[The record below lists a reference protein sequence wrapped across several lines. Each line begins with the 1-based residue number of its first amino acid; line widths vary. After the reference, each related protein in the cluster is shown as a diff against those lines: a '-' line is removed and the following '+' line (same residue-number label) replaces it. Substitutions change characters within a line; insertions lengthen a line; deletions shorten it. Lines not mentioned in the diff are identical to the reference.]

1 MKPKI
6 VLIGF
11 GRFDFAT
18 LYKPVPELA
27 IPKRS
32 TKSNPSILTFLLFRP
47 FLIEHPILL
56 PNTFLAQLLI
66 FLDFLQAIQVTLDQN
81 YKNGLFV
88 SHGTLSKAKHL
99 HRIQHAADFAFRKN
113 YLTIS
118 LTSHKLRLR
127 ENPYSWLNNDFL
139 VNQPYRQLL

>member
-1 MKPKI
+1 MKPV
-6 VLIGF
+6 VLLGF
-11 GRFDFAT
+11 VGLNFAT

-27 IPKRS
+27 IPKPS

-66 FLDFLQAIQVTLDQN
+66 FLDFLQAIQVTSDQN

-88 SHGTLSKAKHL
+88 FHGTLSKAKHL
-99 HRIQHAADFAFRKN
+99 HRIQHAADFAFRRI
-113 YLTIS
+113 YLAIS
-118 LTSHKLRLR
+118 FTSHKLRLT
-127 ENPYSWLNNDFL
+127 ENPYSWLNKDFW